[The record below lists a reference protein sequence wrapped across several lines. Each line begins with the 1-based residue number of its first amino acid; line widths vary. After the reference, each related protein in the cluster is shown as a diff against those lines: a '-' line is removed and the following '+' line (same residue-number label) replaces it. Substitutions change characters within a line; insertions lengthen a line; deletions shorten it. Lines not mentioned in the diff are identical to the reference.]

1 VDGAF
6 EYCCFSSKLFCLI
19 ILWESNV
26 YFLLLFQSCAN
37 ELLFESR
44 NEGMGAKGQRIIFSS
59 AAVERNAVY
68 RTFEVK
74 CNGISV
80 CCRTILYIDG
90 SCIFL
95 LLFFQLSFYFF
106 ICNGCVSFCYFQTFV
121 LAKGNF
127 RFYCYSCGKD
137 ESFAFFD
144 LLYVDLRTGYDVQFA
159 LFCCFGIL
167 FRNKAVYSILIE
179 YCRAIHFFYH
189 SSRNFSFTEA
199 RNADVLFLFLV
210 SFLQCFL

>member
-1 VDGAF
+1 MDGAF

-167 FRNKAVYSILIE
+167 CSIS
-179 YCRAIHFFYH
+179 AILNTCTPGIFI
-189 SSRNFSFTEA
+189 SC
-199 RNADVLFLFLV
+199 L
-210 SFLQCFL
+210 

>member
-1 VDGAF
+1 MISFFVLIQSIELGNVFCEVVIKCRKLFCFDFVDGAF
-6 EYCCFSSKLFCLI
+6 KYCCFSSKLFCLI

-137 ESFAFFD
+137 ESFAFF
-144 LLYVDLRTGYDVQFA
+144 VSALR
-159 LFCCFGIL
+159 
-167 FRNKAVYSILIE
+167 
-179 YCRAIHFFYH
+179 
-189 SSRNFSFTEA
+189 
-199 RNADVLFLFLV
+199 
-210 SFLQCFL
+210 